1 MNIKKLFSLQALC
14 LCIGI
19 ISLQGQG
26 FDELGTWN
34 ILNGR
39 YILNENWTISGEA
52 QLRSLGFYGR
62 FHYYEVKGGFIY
74 RVSPQLTLA
83 AFGGTYQTYADRG
96 GNFDTPKVNDEERL
110 WFQATLHNNWKRL
123 QIEHRYRW
131 ENRWTLRGFRLRYRY
146 RLQLLLPINYA
157 KLQPKTIYAVIS
169 DELFLTNRATYFE
182 RNRFFVGAGYQWS
195 ENITTQV
202 GWLNQFDYF
211 VNDEIGKNFFQVS
224 LNFTWRRKAKSENPP
239 SHFSD

>member
-1 MNIKKLFSLQALC
+1 MFLGFT
-14 LCIGI
+14 
-19 ISLQGQG
+19 SLQGQG

-39 YILNENWTISGEA
+39 YVINERWSLSGEA

-62 FHYYEVKGGFIY
+62 YHYYELKGGAIY
-74 RVSPQLTLA
+74 RVSSQLTLA
-83 AFGGTYQTYADRG
+83 AFGGTYQTYADKG

-110 WFQATLHNNWKRL
+110 WFQATLHNDWKRL

-131 ENRWTLRGFRLRYRY
+131 ENRWTLHGFRLRYRY
-146 RLQLLLPINYA
+146 RLQLLLPFNKP
-157 KLQPKTIYAVIS
+157 KLEPNTFYAVLS

-182 RNRFFVGAGYQWS
+182 RNRFFLGVGYQW
-195 ENITTQV
+195 NANLGTQI

-211 VNDEIGKNFFQVS
+211 VNDEIGKNFLQIS
-224 LNFTWRRKAKSENPP
+224 LNFAWKRKSKT
-239 SHFSD
+239 DL